1 MLLSDIPHMQR
12 QKLAILERVQHD
24 MSRVINPVF
33 HSFTIAAAIYLPCY
47 VNRVFFS
54 NADGLDL
61 LNFLLALS
69 AIALV
74 LMSPAFALAATLEVY
89 LGRRIEPRRV
99 CRRLQLLSRMEH
111 HEQDNEQIFPRSA

>member
-1 MLLSDIPHMQR
+1 MMLSDIPHMQR

-54 NADGLDL
+54 NAGGLDL

-89 LGRRIEPRRV
+89 IGRRIAKA
-99 CRRLQLLSRMEH
+99 SRGSVAGFEVNAKNSIG
-111 HEQDNEQIFPRSA
+111 ESLEG